1 VVLFYRYGQVV
12 VSRDSVENGE
22 NSGVGVKFQ
31 IFRSGKFSDTGNW
44 SFYIDI
50 NVFFG

>member
-1 VVLFYRYGQVV
+1 LRRYGQVD
-12 VSRDSVENGE
+12 VSTDSVENGE
-22 NSGVGVKFQ
+22 NSVEGVKFQ

-44 SFYIDI
+44 SFYIDT